1 LNRASGSAVSAPEP
15 GQDEQDL
22 QDDVLLPSYFFLPLG
37 ILSIL
42 LILSAGEVAAR

>member
-1 LNRASGSAVSAPEP
+1 MTSFC
-15 GQDEQDL
+15 
-22 QDDVLLPSYFFLPLG
+22 LLPSYFFG